1 MAVIARL
8 CDSPW
13 FVEHAAQAN
22 GTIEG
27 VEMSVAA
34 HAIRPRDYLP
44 PQRCL
49 DPTAWQDSGFRV
61 GPRGRNVCLH
71 LVPGRVLLF
80 GPLGV
85 LDSLTTE
92 TAVTVVR
99 SDHG

>member
-1 MAVIARL
+1 MAVVARL
-8 CDSPW
+8 YASPW

-22 GTIEG
+22 GPVEG

-34 HAIRPRDYLP
+34 HAIRPGDYLP

-61 GPRGRNVCLH
+61 GLRRRNVCLD

-99 SDHG
+99 PDHA